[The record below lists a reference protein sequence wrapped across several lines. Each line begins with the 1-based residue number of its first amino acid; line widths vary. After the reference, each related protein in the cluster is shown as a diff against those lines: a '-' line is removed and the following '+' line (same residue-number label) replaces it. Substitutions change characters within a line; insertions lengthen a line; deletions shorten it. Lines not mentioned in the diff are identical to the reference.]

1 MPRYGR
7 SLIKQPIVRL
17 KIDEKKEPKEY
28 ILEKIGQGPI
38 DWKILVGKLIAGKWL
53 FHFDAGTENRIQK

>member
-1 MPRYGR
+1 MLRPIFDQTTDR
-7 SLIKQPIVRL
+7 SVKNRR
-17 KIDEKKEPKEY
+17 KKEPKEY

-53 FHFDAGTENRIQK
+53 FHFDAGIENRIQK